1 MHDRTAAPSPS
12 SPAPAAAGAAQ
23 AAGPGAPRP
32 PARAGHAV
40 AALRRSTTFYPL
52 VGLVVVCIAMVFAS
66 DSFLS
71 AANLENVLRQVSI
84 NAIIGVGMTC
94 VILTGGIDLSVGS
107 VMALSGTLT
116 AGLLVAGI
124 NGAAAL
130 AAGVGVGLALGAAN
144 GLFVAFAGMPPII
157 VTLATMGIARGFALI
172 YTGGYPIDGLPDWI
186 RFFGSG
192 KVLGVQMP
200 VLTMLVV
207 YALAW
212 LLLER
217 MPFGRYVYAIG
228 GNEHATWLS
237 GVRVARVKLVVYT
250 FAGLTS
256 ALAALV
262 LTGRLMSGQPNA
274 GVGFELDA
282 IAAVVMGGTSI
293 AGGRGSIVGTLIGA
307 LLLGVLN
314 NGLNMI
320 GVNPYVQNVI
330 KGGIILLA
338 IYIGRERRK

>member
-1 MHDRTAAPSPS
+1 LA
-12 SPAPAAAGAAQ
+12 
-23 AAGPGAPRP
+23 
-32 PARAGHAV
+32 
-40 AALRRSTTFYPL
+40 
-52 VGLVVVCIAMVFAS
+52 GLVVVCIAMMIAS
-66 DSFLS
+66 PGFLS

-84 NAIIGVGMTC
+84 NAIIAVGMTC

-107 VMALSGTLT
+107 VMALSGTLA
-116 AGLLVAGI
+116 AGLMVAGV
-124 NGAAAL
+124 NAVAAL
-130 AAGVGVGLALGAAN
+130 AIGIAVGFGFGFLNGV
-144 GLFVAFAGMPPII
+144 FVAFAGMPPII
-157 VTLATMGIARGFALI
+157 VTLATMGIARGLALI
-172 YTGGYPIDGLPDWI
+172 YTGGYPIDGLPDWVA
-186 RFFGSG
+186 FFGSG
-192 KVLGVQMP
+192 KVLGIQAP
-200 VLTMLVV
+200 VLIMLAV
-207 YALAW
+207 YAIAW

-228 GNEHATWLS
+228 GNEQATRLT
-237 GVRVARVKLVVYT
+237 GVRVARVKLIVYT
-250 FAGLTS
+250 LAGVTS
-256 ALAALV
+256 ALAAIV

-293 AGGRGSIVGTLIGA
+293 SGGRGAILGTLVGA

-338 IYIGRERRK
+338 IYISRERAR

>member
-1 MHDRTAAPSPS
+1 
-12 SPAPAAAGAAQ
+12 
-23 AAGPGAPRP
+23 
-32 PARAGHAV
+32 
-40 AALRRSTTFYPL
+40 ALRRSTTFYPL

>member
-1 MHDRTAAPSPS
+1 MHDRTAAPSAS
-12 SPAPAAAGAAQ
+12 CAPAAAS
-23 AAGPGAPRP
+23 
-32 PARAGHAV
+32 PARATGPARAAHAL

-52 VGLVVVCIAMVFAS
+52 VGLVAVCVAMVFAS

-107 VMALSGTLT
+107 VMALSGTLA
-116 AGLLVAGI
+116 AGLLVAGA

-130 AAGVGVGLALGAAN
+130 AAGIGVGVALGAAN

-157 VTLATMGIARGFALI
+157 VTLATMGIARGLALI
-172 YTGGYPIDGLPDWI
+172 YTGGYPIDGLPDWV

-200 VLTMLVV
+200 VLTMLAV

-212 LLLER
+212 LMLER

-228 GNEHATWLS
+228 GNEHAT
-237 GVRVARVKLVVYT
+237 R
-250 FAGLTS
+250 LTS

-274 GVGFELDA
+274 GGGFELDA

-293 AGGRGSIVGTLIGA
+293 AGGRGSIVGTLVGA

-330 KGGIILLA
+330 KGAIILLA
-338 IYIGRERRK
+338 IYIGRERRT